1 VRSLYKVVGWLL
13 VMEMEAFKTV
23 VMMLVAEG
31 RDGERKRKVL
41 LAAKIRREG

>member
-1 VRSLYKVVGWLL
+1 
-13 VMEMEAFKTV
+13 
-23 VMMLVAEG
+23 MLVAEG